1 MTTMN
6 MDEVMG
12 NRDYTLIIDGTAP
25 MGMAKYRYE
34 PTKEVVYV
42 VINEAMANNTNKEET
57 TMNNTNNNA
66 TINTNTQEDK
76 AMNKNNTQ
84 ATTNNTNNRKEKKNM
99 KKRIGFIGN
108 MIIAGALAASK
119 GTGYGVGYATET
131 VKDEACYYGKKV
143 KDAVASTKMAQNFT
157 DGYYDGKNDAMTAFD
172 CRVAEREFKAE
183 QKKNAKTNLDAAVD
197 ELMDEFE
204 DFDDSVCGD
213 GVWNAQ

>member
-12 NRDYTLIIDGTAP
+12 NKDYTLIIDGTAP

-34 PTKEVVYV
+34 PTKEIVYV
-42 VINEAMANNTNKEET
+42 VINEAMANNINKEET
-57 TMNNTNNNA
+57 TMNNTNNA
-66 TINTNTQEDK
+66 TINNTNTQEDK

-157 DGYYDGKNDAMTAFD
+157 DGYYDGKADAYYAFAQRANKREEKAREKMD
-172 CRVAEREFKAE
+172 NKAAQAAAEE
-183 QKKNAKTNLDAAVD
+183 
-197 ELMDEFE
+197 MFE
-204 DFDDSVCGD
+204 DIFC
-213 GVWNAQ
+213 

>member
-12 NRDYTLIIDGTAP
+12 NKDYTLIIDGTAP

-57 TMNNTNNNA
+57 TMNNTNNA
-66 TINTNTQEDK
+66 TINNTNTQEDK

-84 ATTNNTNNRKEKKNM
+84 ATTNNRKEKKNM

-172 CRVAEREFKAE
+172 CRVTEREFKAE

-204 DFDDSVCGD
+204 DSVCGD
-213 GVWNAQ
+213 GIWNAQ

>member
-12 NRDYTLIIDGTAP
+12 NKDYTLIIDGTAP

-42 VINEAMANNTNKEET
+42 VINEAMANNT
-57 TMNNTNNNA
+57 
-66 TINTNTQEDK
+66 QEDK

-84 ATTNNTNNRKEKKNM
+84 AITNNTNNTNNRKEKKNM

-157 DGYYDGKNDAMTAFD
+157 DGYYNGKNDAMTAFD
-172 CRVAEREFKAE
+172 CRVTEREYKAE

-204 DFDDSVCGD
+204 DFDDSVCD
-213 GVWNAQ
+213 

>member
-12 NRDYTLIIDGTAP
+12 NKDYTLIIDGTAP

-42 VINEAMANNTNKEET
+42 VINEAMANNTQEEN
-57 TMNNTNNNA
+57 TMNNTNTNTNA
-66 TINTNTQEDK
+66 TINNTNTQEDK

-84 ATTNNTNNRKEKKNM
+84 AITNNTNNRKEKKNM

-131 VKDEACYYGKKV
+131 VKDEACYYGNKV
-143 KDAVASTKMAQNFT
+143 KNAIASTKMAQNFT
-157 DGYYDGKNDAMTAFD
+157 DGYYDGKADAYYAFAQRANKREEKAREKMD
-172 CRVAEREFKAE
+172 NKAAQAAAEE
-183 QKKNAKTNLDAAVD
+183 
-197 ELMDEFE
+197 MFE
-204 DFDDSVCGD
+204 DIFC
-213 GVWNAQ
+213 